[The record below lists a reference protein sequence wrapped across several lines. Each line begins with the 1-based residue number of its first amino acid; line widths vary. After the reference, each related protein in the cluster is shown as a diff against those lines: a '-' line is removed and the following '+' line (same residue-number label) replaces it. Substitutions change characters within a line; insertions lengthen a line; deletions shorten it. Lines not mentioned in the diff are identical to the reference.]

1 MAERPTLSTCP
12 CCSRPLVVGDGWAR
26 CTLPCTYAR
35 ATLPSPTLGELFG
48 LAGQPWMRLR
58 DRTGH
63 GLVHGWRTEVR
74 RG

>member
-1 MAERPTLSTCP
+1 MAERPTRSTCP
-12 CCSRPLVVGDGWAR
+12 NCGRPLVVGDGWER
-26 CTLPCTYAR
+26 CTLPCQYAR
-35 ATLPSPTLGELFG
+35 ATMPTPALGELFG
-48 LAGQPWMRLR
+48 AYGRPWARLS